1 MTSPVDA
8 DIPARLADMASEQV
22 VLGNALLWPSTA
34 AEFRAIGVR
43 PDLFFAPAHRA
54 TWYAIERA
62 LDDGLEPDLPTV
74 RRMLGKLELL
84 PEIGPARL
92 CALADVGTPQL
103 GNGNREAAV
112 AHLEE
117 LARARR
123 FAYFAEHAAARVLD
137 DPGALDVIVAEA
149 QQFSESSA
157 VPSATLLVD
166 DVAVLEAPVLPS
178 LVDGLLAQTEQVML
192 AGGAGEGKTTLA
204 VGLAASVAADRP
216 FLGRRIADPGPVVY
230 VPLEGRAA
238 AVSRLLA
245 WKALHRIP
253 QTLAIGV
260 HFYAGDLQLDSASAL
275 GRLVAAAK
283 PIRPRLV
290 VIDTLSRASAGLD
303 ENSPEMNRAIAGLD
317 RLRAALGCAV
327 LVLHHTGKSGATE
340 RGHSVIRG
348 AIDALWLMSLADDVI
363 TISCAKARNA
373 EPFDPIPLRRIV
385 SPAGVVLELASA
397 VLPAEELSPTQ
408 RRILDTIEG
417 SFGDG
422 GATVRDLQD
431 VLPEIPRPSLYRALK
446 TLTDNG
452 HLVHAGPRY
461 EVRKW

>member
-1 MTSPVDA
+1 M
-8 DIPARLADMASEQV
+8 
-22 VLGNALLWPSTA
+22 
-34 AEFRAIGVR
+34 
-43 PDLFFAPAHRA
+43 
-54 TWYAIERA
+54 
-62 LDDGLEPDLPTV
+62 
-74 RRMLGKLELL
+74 
-84 PEIGPARL
+84 
-92 CALADVGTPQL
+92 
-103 GNGNREAAV
+103 
-112 AHLEE
+112 
-117 LARARR
+117 
-123 FAYFAEHAAARVLD
+123 
-137 DPGALDVIVAEA
+137 
-149 QQFSESSA
+149 
-157 VPSATLLVD
+157 
-166 DVAVLEAPVLPS
+166 
-178 LVDGLLAQTEQVML
+178 
-192 AGGAGEGKTTLA
+192 
-204 VGLAASVAADRP
+204 
-216 FLGRRIADPGPVVY
+216 VY

-452 HLVHAGPRY
+452 HLVHAGPRMRCGNGSGSGGRIVSRGLTFRPS
-461 EVRKW
+461 ESHGKSQSLTAVSRGRLRRLGAVSRGVSRESVPSHARLTQKPVSVSLSGSLL